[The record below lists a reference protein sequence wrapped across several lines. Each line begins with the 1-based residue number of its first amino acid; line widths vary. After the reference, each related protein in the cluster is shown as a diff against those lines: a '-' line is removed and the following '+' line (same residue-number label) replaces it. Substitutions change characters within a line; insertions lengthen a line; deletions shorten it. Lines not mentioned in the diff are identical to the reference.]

1 MLELLNI
8 HFSFLC
14 RKGRVNDKG
23 LSPIILRL
31 VYRMERRDIY
41 TGLYCKKDFWDSEL
55 TRVKNSYPQAAAI
68 NRNLELIKR
77 QALNQF
83 DQLKFSTEPFTID
96 ELVNKLKG
104 KEEKPTLLIE
114 YLKARNEEFKL
125 RSGVDITN
133 ATYEKYE
140 RTLRYVVDFLEEEF
154 KVKKFPLVKIDGK
167 FLEKYFHYLRTAKK
181 VGHNM
186 AVKYIITFNC
196 SLCVEKVEF
205 PPSFA
210 GQLPLKHNSS
220 PCGSDYSHYLM
231 IV

>member
-1 MLELLNI
+1 MT
-8 HFSFLC
+8 
-14 RKGRVNDKG
+14 K
-23 LSPIILRL
+23 
-31 VYRMERRDIY
+31 VYHQLYYDWCTAWKRRDIY

-68 NRNLELIKR
+68 NQNLELIKR

-154 KVKKFPLVKIDGK
+154 KEKFPISLNRWKVFRKI
-167 FLEKYFHYLRTAKK
+167 FSLYT
-181 VGHNM
+181 
-186 AVKYIITFNC
+186 NC
-196 SLCVEKVEF
+196 KESW
-205 PPSFA
+205 A
-210 GQLPLKHNSS
+210 
-220 PCGSDYSHYLM
+220 
-231 IV
+231 